1 MGNAS
6 SSSARRRGSAV
17 SNASLAG
24 CCSAESRALGE
35 PVEGSAVVATPRWL
49 MIQVQEAWAPK
60 TPNTACLQGAVGDH
74 ITEELERI
82 GGARLQLIRRPQT
95 GTGVRIIA
103 ATVGGQAHMLTLE
116 ALSDIV
122 DVDIG
127 ALFAGGA
134 GSQPVDESLILVC
147 THGLRDRCCAVEGI
161 PVYNA
166 LAEQVGDRAWQT
178 THLGG
183 HRFAATLVV
192 LPQGLQFGRV
202 LAPEVPAL
210 VDGLDKG
217 EIYRLDRFRGRVDA
231 SRVAQVAEAHVRK
244 RQALRTLDA
253 VAPSGDDLVVEGR
266 PVKVQVSSTPH
277 ATPRAYSCGDT
288 QLKTPMEYAVSLA
301 D

>member
-1 MGNAS
+1 M
-6 SSSARRRGSAV
+6 
-17 SNASLAG
+17 
-24 CCSAESRALGE
+24 
-35 PVEGSAVVATPRWL
+35 
-49 MIQVQEAWAPK
+49 
-60 TPNTACLQGAVGDH
+60 
-74 ITEELERI
+74 
-82 GGARLQLIRRPQT
+82 
-95 GTGVRIIA
+95 
-103 ATVGGQAHMLTLE
+103 
-116 ALSDIV
+116 
-122 DVDIG
+122 
-127 ALFAGGA
+127 
-134 GSQPVDESLILVC
+134 
-147 THGLRDRCCAVEGI
+147 
-161 PVYNA
+161 YNA
-166 LAEQVGDRAWQT
+166 LAEQVGNRAWQT

-231 SRVAQVAEAHVRK
+231 SRMAQVAEAHVRK

-266 PVKVQVSSTPH
+266 LVKVQVTSTPH

>member
-1 MGNAS
+1 M
-6 SSSARRRGSAV
+6 V
-17 SNASLAG
+17 T
-24 CCSAESRALGE
+24 
-35 PVEGSAVVATPRWL
+35 TPRWL

-60 TPNTACLQGAVGDH
+60 TPNTACLQGPVGDH

-82 GGARLQLIRRPQT
+82 GGARLQLIRRPQA
-95 GTGVRIIA
+95 GTGVTVIA
-103 ATVGGQAHMLTLE
+103 ATVGGQAYTLTLD

-122 DVDIG
+122 NVDIG
-127 ALFAGGA
+127 ALFEGGA
-134 GSQPVDESLILVC
+134 GSEPVDEAVILVC

-166 LAEQVGDRAWQT
+166 LAEQVGNRAWQT

-231 SRVAQVAEAHVRK
+231 SRMAQVAEAHVRK

-266 PVKVQVSSTPH
+266 LVKVQVTSTPH